1 MTIMIKK
8 RVLNYILV
16 VFIFTILAC
25 SGLNFSQLAP
35 EAIEYHPQRVALF
48 PIEVWNHKEIDS
60 RAMVEQ
66 IVTRALVAKRLFT
79 DVTDVEILQ
88 RQLLAND
95 EFRKTKDEYF
105 SKLRL
110 LGFSDPELSRKIG
123 DFIQVDAFLL
133 LFVDEWKY
141 YEKDDKKLAQV
152 GLSMEM
158 YDVATGKL
166 MWKAH
171 HSITNDYML
180 IKPELPDVARAVVN
194 KMAVYMPH

>member
-1 MTIMIKK
+1 MIMIKK
-8 RVLNYILV
+8 RVLTYILIV
-16 VFIFTILAC
+16 LIFTSVAC
-25 SGLNFSQLAP
+25 SGLKFSQLAP
-35 EAIEYHPQRVALF
+35 EAIDFHPQRVAVF

-66 IVTRALVAKRLFT
+66 IVAGSLVAKRLFT
-79 DVTDVEILQ
+79 DVTDVESLQ

-95 EFRKTKDEYF
+95 ELRKTKDDYF

-110 LGFSDPELSRKIG
+110 LGFSDPELSAKIG
-123 DFIQVDAFLL
+123 EFIQVDAFLL

-141 YEKDDKKLAQV
+141 YEKDDKKMAQV

-166 MWKAH
+166 MWNSP
-171 HSITNDYML
+171 HSITNDY
-180 IKPELPDVARAVVN
+180 IVN
-194 KMAVYMPH
+194 QTGIA

>member
-1 MTIMIKK
+1 LTIMIKK

-16 VFIFTILAC
+16 VFICTIVAC

-35 EAIEYHPQRVALF
+35 EAIDFHPQRVALF

-66 IVTRALVAKRLFT
+66 ITAGSLVAKRLFT
-79 DVTDVEILQ
+79 DVTDVEILH

-141 YEKDDKKLAQV
+141 YEKDDKKMAQV

>member
-16 VFIFTILAC
+16 VFIFTIVAC

-35 EAIEYHPQRVALF
+35 EAIDYHPQRVALF

-66 IVTRALVAKRLFT
+66 IVTGSLVAKRLFT

-141 YEKDDKKLAQV
+141 YEKDDKKKAQV

>member
-66 IVTRALVAKRLFT
+66 IVTRSLVAKRLFT

>member
-1 MTIMIKK
+1 MIMMKK

-16 VFIFTILAC
+16 IIIFTVVAC

-35 EAIEYHPQRVALF
+35 EAIDFHPQRVALF
-48 PIEVWNHKEIDS
+48 PIEVWNHKDIDS
-60 RAMVEQ
+60 RAIVEQ
-66 IVTRALVAKRLFT
+66 IVAGSLVAKRLFT
-79 DVTDVEILQ
+79 DVTDVESLQ

-95 EFRKTKDEYF
+95 ELRKTKDDYF

-110 LGFSDPELSRKIG
+110 LGFSDPELSGKIG
-123 DFIQVDAFLL
+123 EFIQVDAFLL

-141 YEKDDKKLAQV
+141 YEIDDKKIAQV

-158 YDVATGKL
+158 YDVVTGKL

-180 IKPELPDVARAVVN
+180 IKPELPDLARAVVN
-194 KMAVYMPH
+194 KMAIYMPH

>member
-8 RVLNYILV
+8 RVVNYILV

-66 IVTRALVAKRLFT
+66 IVTRSLVAKRLFT

>member
-1 MTIMIKK
+1 MIKK

-66 IVTRALVAKRLFT
+66 IVTRSLVAKRLFT